1 MALIEIFDFTDPY
14 VDITNL
20 FAYTN
25 KNQICEKD
33 RIRISNPYILLIFK
47 EIFSLF

>member
-25 KNQICEKD
+25 KNQICERRQNTHFQSIYFTD
-33 RIRISNPYILLIFK
+33 F
-47 EIFSLF
+47 